1 MLARVRSGA
10 LRGIEAIVVDVEVD
24 VSSGLPHTTTVGL
37 PDGAVREASDRIRAA
52 LRNAGFEYPQ
62 KRVTVNLA
70 PAGVR
75 KEGAAFDLPIALG
88 ILAADEKASVPDPSR
103 WCVLGEVGLDGR
115 VHGVRG
121 ALPVAAAAR
130 RAGLTRLL
138 VPAANAAEA
147 ALAGGVDVVGV
158 ETLAHAIA
166 HLRGEAPLAATTG
179 DAAALLAATPLAAGD
194 LADVRGQASAK
205 RALEVAAAGAH
216 NILLLGPPGS
226 GKTMLARRLP
236 SILPPLALDEAIE
249 VTAIHSV
256 AGLLDGRPLVT
267 ARPVRAPHC
276 SISDA
281 ALLGGGNPIRPGE
294 VTLAHRGVLFLD
306 ELPEFRRNVLEPLR
320 QPLEERRITVARGS
334 GALVFPSAFQLVA
347 AMNPCPCGWLGDA
360 ADTCRC
366 TPPVLDRYRARVSGP
381 LLDRI
386 DLHVEVPRVPVAVLA
401 EDAALEESSA
411 AVRARVEAA
420 RARQRAR
427 LGERAILLNAHVS
440 GRDVRRLCRIGAAG
454 RRLLEAASERLGLSA
469 RAYTRILRVARTIAD
484 LAGEDDVSTS
494 HLAEAIQYRSLD
506 RAPRGQPG
514 SRFA

>member
-10 LRGIEAIVVDVEVD
+10 LRGIDAIVVDVEVD
-24 VSSGLPHTTTVGL
+24 VASGLPHTTTVGL
-37 PDGAVREASDRIRAA
+37 PDGAVREAVDRIRAA
-52 LRNAGFEYPQ
+52 VRNSGFEYPQ
-62 KRVTVNLA
+62 RRITVNLA

-75 KEGAAFDLPIALG
+75 KEGPHYDLPIALG
-88 ILAADEKASVPDPSR
+88 ILAAAATPPLPDLAP
-103 WCVLGEVGLDGR
+103 WCVLGELGLDGR

-121 ALPVAAAAR
+121 ALPIAAAAG
-130 RAGLTRLL
+130 RAGIRGLL

-147 ALAGGVDVVGV
+147 ALAGGPPVIGVDTVADAV
-158 ETLAHAIA
+158 A
-166 HLRGEAPLAATTG
+166 HLRGEAPRAPVTV
-179 DAAALLAATPLAAGD
+179 DPAALLGAAPHAAGD
-194 LADVRGQASAK
+194 LADVRDQQAAK

-216 NILLLGPPGS
+216 NLLLIGPPGS
-226 GKTMLARRLP
+226 GKTMLAVRLA

-281 ALLGGGNPIRPGE
+281 ALLGGGQPVRPGE
-294 VTLAHRGVLFLD
+294 ATLAHRGVLFLD

-320 QPLEERRITVARGS
+320 QPLEERRLVVARGAGS
-334 GALVFPSAFQLVA
+334 VAFPAAFQLVA
-347 AMNPCPCGWLGDA
+347 AMNPCVCGWLGDVS
-360 ADTCRC
+360 DQCRC
-366 TPPVLDRYRARVSGP
+366 TPPVVDRYRARVSGP

-386 DLHVEVPRVPVAVLA
+386 DLHVEVPRVAVASLA
-401 EDAALEESSA
+401 DDGPDGEPSA
-411 AVRARVEAA
+411 TILARVLAA
-420 RARQRAR
+420 RARQQVR
-427 LGERAILLNAHVS
+427 LASVGVSVNAHLP
-440 GRDVRRLCRIGAAG
+440 GREVRRVCRIDARG

-484 LAGEDDVSTS
+484 LAGDDAISTS

-506 RAPRGQPG
+506 RRLPA
-514 SRFA
+514 